1 MKGTQL
7 AVAGGATDGGG
18 SMKFAQLV
26 ATEPAAGDDR

>member
-7 AVAGGATDGGG
+7 AVAGGATEGG
-18 SMKFAQLV
+18 SMKFAQLA